1 MLKLLDR
8 TIASASERIVFLAPS
23 SESVSDVFHNVEID
37 GLRHQQL
44 VWDVQRMRGSIY
56 VSDGAI
62 EPHQLTTDGRHQ
74 TPEDETSWHMLLL
87 NDQRKVAACALY
99 LEHDNSVSF
108 DQLRARQCPLSRDPE
123 WGSTLVNSIEAEL
136 ERARREQLQFVE
148 LGGWAVS
155 EQTRGTSNALAF
167 ALAVYAFSRRA
178 GGALGMTTA
187 TFRHCSA
194 TILKRLGGAH
204 FEVDGVTLPPYYD
217 PRYRCMMEMLRF
229 DSRRPNPK
237 YVSLIDQVRDT
248 LAGIAVIAR
257 PSSTAAE
264 APFGM
269 FSPVSARFE
278 RRALAS

>member
-8 TIASASERIVFLAPS
+8 TIASASERIVFVAPS

-44 VWDVQRMRGSIY
+44 VRDVQRLRGSIY
-56 VSDGAI
+56 LNDGAI
-62 EPHQLTTDGRHQ
+62 QSNQLTSDGRHQ
-74 TPEDETSWHMLLL
+74 TPEDETSWHMVLL
-87 NDQRKVAACALY
+87 NRQKEVTASALY
-99 LEHDNSVSF
+99 LEHDNNVTF
-108 DQLRARQCPLSRDPE
+108 EQLRARHCPLNQEPE
-123 WGSTLVNSIEAEL
+123 WRPTLVNSIEAEL
-136 ERARREQLQFVE
+136 RKARREQLQFVE

-155 EQTRGTSNALAF
+155 EETRGTSGALAF

-194 TILKRLGGAH
+194 TILKRLGGAR

-229 DSRRPNPK
+229 DSRKPNPK
-237 YVSLIDQVRDT
+237 YINLIDRMRDT
-248 LAGIAVIAR
+248 LAGMTVIAR
-257 PSSTAAE
+257 PSSTEAE
-264 APFGM
+264 TPFAI
-269 FSPVSARFE
+269 FSPVSAAFQRA
-278 RRALAS
+278 ALAS

>member
-8 TIASASERIVFLAPS
+8 TIASASERIVFVAPS
-23 SESVSDVFHNVEID
+23 SDSVSDHFHNVEID

-44 VWDVQRMRGSIY
+44 VQDVQRMRGSIY

-62 EPHQLTTDGRHQ
+62 QPHQLTTDGRHQ

-87 NDQRKVAACALY
+87 NSERQVTACALY
-99 LEHDNSVSF
+99 LEHDNSVTF
-108 DQLRARQCPLSRDPE
+108 EQLRARQCPLSRDPE
-123 WGSTLVNSIEAEL
+123 WGPTLVNSIDAEL
-136 ERARREQLQFVE
+136 RKARREQLQFVE

-155 EQTRGTSNALAF
+155 EETRGTSGALAF

-194 TILKRLGGAH
+194 TILKRLGGAR
-204 FEVDGVTLPPYYD
+204 FEADGVTLPPYYD

-229 DSRRPNPK
+229 DSRKPNPK
-237 YVSLIDQVRDT
+237 YVHLIDRVRET
-248 LAGIAVIAR
+248 LGRITVLAR
-257 PSSTAAE
+257 PAMTAMESSYQVFTPTLPAL
-264 APFGM
+264 
-269 FSPVSARFE
+269 E

>member
-23 SESVSDVFHNVEID
+23 SESVSDLFHNVEID
-37 GLRHQQL
+37 GLCHQQL
-44 VWDVQRMRGSIY
+44 VRDVQRMRGSIY

-62 EPHQLTTDGRHQ
+62 QAHQLTTDGRHQ
-74 TPEDETSWHMLLL
+74 TPEDDTSWHMLLL
-87 NDQRKVAACALY
+87 NDKRKVTACALY
-99 LEHDNSVSF
+99 LEHDNSVTF
-108 DQLRARQCPLSRDPE
+108 EQLRVRQCPLNRDPE
-123 WGSTLVNSIEAEL
+123 WGPALVNSIEAEL
-136 ERARREQLQFVE
+136 RKARREQLQFVE

-155 EQTRGTSNALAF
+155 EETRGTSGALAF

-229 DSRRPNPK
+229 DSRKPNPK
-237 YVSLIDQVRDT
+237 YVHLIDRVRET
-248 LAGIAVIAR
+248 LGRITVVAR
-257 PSSTAAE
+257 PALTATE
-264 APFGM
+264 
-269 FSPVSARFE
+269 SPYHVFTPMLPAFE